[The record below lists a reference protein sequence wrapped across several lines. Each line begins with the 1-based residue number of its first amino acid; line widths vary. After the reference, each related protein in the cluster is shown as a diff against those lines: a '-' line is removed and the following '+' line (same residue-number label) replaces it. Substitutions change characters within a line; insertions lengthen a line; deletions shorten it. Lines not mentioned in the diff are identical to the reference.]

1 MTSSNEVL
9 SARGLGLLVGLV
21 ILAAFVGGATG
32 AIVALRVNTPS
43 SQPDESVSSHLDAIR
58 PLFDAEWPRVES
70 TEGARSSEDLFI
82 GLYNAQTPLEY
93 EWVSLAGRIRVDGI
107 DFVRDEV
114 ENWRERYAEWVEE
127 AGQALRDLSSSDPH
141 YRSVETV
148 HFRGGR
154 ILEHVDAILSL

>member
-1 MTSSNEVL
+1 MSSTNKFL
-9 SARGLGLLVGLV
+9 SARSLGLLVGLV
-21 ILAAFVGGATG
+21 ILASFVGGATG
-32 AIVALRVNTPS
+32 AVVAMRINEPS
-43 SQPDESVSSHLDAIR
+43 SQSPKDVSWHLDAIR

-70 TEGARSSEDLFI
+70 SAGEGSSEDLSTD
-82 GLYNAQTPLEY
+82 LYNAQTPLEY